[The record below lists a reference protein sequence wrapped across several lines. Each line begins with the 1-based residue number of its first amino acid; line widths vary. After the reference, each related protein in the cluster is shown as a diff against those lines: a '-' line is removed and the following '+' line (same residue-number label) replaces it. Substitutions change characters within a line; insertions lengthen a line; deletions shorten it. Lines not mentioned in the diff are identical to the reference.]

1 MQNKYKVYLVEDDEN
16 LNSVLYSYLIN
27 EGYEVKSFL
36 KGMEALNHIDDNPHL
51 WILDI
56 MLPDIDGFQII
67 KDIKNKNENTP
78 VIFISARDADIDK
91 IVGLEMG
98 SDDYLAKPF
107 LPRELI
113 IRIKK
118 LLKRSYK
125 EYNSNIIKIN
135 GYNLDLEKR
144 VVTLNNEIIELTSS
158 VNNIIYPYK
167 GIGML
172 RKLNDL
178 DSSGEFLINVENE
191 MKNQK
196 DISKRYEYKLS
207 DSKLYYVIKKIS
219 YDGEEVYL
227 ISFMFD
233 TYRNKLSQSLLN
245 KLFIM
250 AAIAVLISLIVSLW
264 FSKYLTEPLKILE
277 DRVGKIAKQD
287 CYEPLNLDRQDEV
300 GSLAKS
306 IEDMRIQLVQR
317 DKEQQNMLQ
326 QVSHELKTPI
336 MVIRSYA
343 QAVYDGIYPKGN
355 LKGSIQVIDEEAE
368 RLENKVKDL
377 LYLSKLQYIRKKK
390 IAVEEFNIYKLILEI
405 VDKFKVNNSH
415 IQWEI
420 KGKDIFINGD
430 REQWRVV
437 FENILDNATR
447 YAKSTIKLEMK
458 IEENLKLKIYNDG
471 EKINKEEMNNLF
483 KPFNKGN
490 NGKYGLGLS
499 IVKEIVEIHKGE
511 IFVNNKE
518 EGVEFC
524 INISN

>member
-178 DSSGEFLINVENE
+178 DSSGEFLINVESE

-207 DSKLYYVIKKIS
+207 DSKLYYVIKK
-219 YDGEEVYL
+219 YPMMVK
-227 ISFMFD
+227 
-233 TYRNKLSQSLLN
+233 R
-245 KLFIM
+245 
-250 AAIAVLISLIVSLW
+250 
-264 FSKYLTEPLKILE
+264 
-277 DRVGKIAKQD
+277 
-287 CYEPLNLDRQDEV
+287 
-300 GSLAKS
+300 
-306 IEDMRIQLVQR
+306 
-317 DKEQQNMLQ
+317 
-326 QVSHELKTPI
+326 PI
-336 MVIRSYA
+336 
-343 QAVYDGIYPKGN
+343 
-355 LKGSIQVIDEEAE
+355 
-368 RLENKVKDL
+368 
-377 LYLSKLQYIRKKK
+377 
-390 IAVEEFNIYKLILEI
+390 
-405 VDKFKVNNSH
+405 
-415 IQWEI
+415 
-420 KGKDIFINGD
+420 
-430 REQWRVV
+430 
-437 FENILDNATR
+437 
-447 YAKSTIKLEMK
+447 
-458 IEENLKLKIYNDG
+458 
-471 EKINKEEMNNLF
+471 
-483 KPFNKGN
+483 
-490 NGKYGLGLS
+490 
-499 IVKEIVEIHKGE
+499 
-511 IFVNNKE
+511 
-518 EGVEFC
+518 
-524 INISN
+524 